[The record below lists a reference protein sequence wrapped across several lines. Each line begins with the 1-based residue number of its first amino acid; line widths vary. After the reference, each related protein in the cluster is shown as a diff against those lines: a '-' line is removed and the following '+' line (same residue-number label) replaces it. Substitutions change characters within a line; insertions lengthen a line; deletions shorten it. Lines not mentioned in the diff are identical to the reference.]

1 MLLTEWLDLKEMT
14 YADFADRVGFSFR
27 TVEKWAR
34 GERYP
39 SYRAT
44 KQILVVTS
52 GDVTAEDHFVA
63 ADRRHHKS
71 PLPSISE

>member
-1 MLLTEWLDLKEMT
+1 MLLTEWLDLKDMT

-44 KQILVVTS
+44 KQILVATS
-52 GDVTAEDHFVA
+52 GSVTAEDHFIA
-63 ADRRHHKS
+63 ADRRYNKDT
-71 PLPSISE
+71 LPPVSQ